1 MYVYT
6 YIHMSLPSSSLLPPS
21 LFLLNAIAVVICGV
35 RFRRSVPACVLE
47 VSFGEDSFSSHP
59 ILCQLFF
66 ILALVGDCA
75 SSWRSVQ
82 VRAANLV

>member
-6 YIHMSLPSSSLLPPS
+6 YIHMSLPSSPS